1 MKGIRSTFSSKGLAA
16 LLLASMWLTAPARA
30 EARDVLGATLDRFL
44 HQLAGYG
51 YSGAV
56 LVAQHGQVILDQG
69 YGLAD
74 RAHGTPFT
82 ADTLV
87 DVASIS
93 KPFTAAAVLRLEM
106 QGKLK
111 VEDPLAR
118 FFPQAPA
125 DKAGITL
132 HQLLTHTAGLP
143 ESLGLEYEPLPRQAF
158 LERIFATPLLHPPGS
173 RFAYSNA
180 GYSLLAAVVEVVSG
194 RSFGDFLR
202 SEVFQPAGMRHSGYL
217 PDAHDRELLAH
228 GYTGDEDWGTPLDHP
243 RAPDGPWWNLRGNG
257 GILTTAGDL
266 YRWHAA
272 LQGSAVLSAAERAKY
287 EEPRVPEGSAP
298 YPRYAYGWSVS
309 KSPTGRRELSHVG
322 GNGAFMSDF
331 RRYPD
336 DGAAIVVASNSI
348 SYSAIAIAD
357 QLERRLFG
365 ETVVEPPAVVR
376 MPAEQLRRCAGL
388 YELAA
393 GEILAVT
400 SEQDRLAIA
409 PEGRAGLELLA
420 CQPDE
425 KRQHRF
431 AAREGEVAQAMAAA
445 LHGDLGP
452 IARILVDSAAAA
464 PRWRASVARVEAELG
479 PWQSATVLGTRSLGG
494 QVVTDARLTFEKG
507 TRVLDVIWAG
517 PTADG
522 FSIGRSLRP
531 TYFLPA
537 GPSRFVT
544 YDVGT
549 GGIVSLTCAGAGAA
563 ASALRF
569 ESAHSTVTA
578 RRRPATR

>member
-1 MKGIRSTFSSKGLAA
+1 MPSISRAA
-16 LLLASMWLTAPARA
+16 CLGPVLLLACLPVRSEVQGPLSAK
-30 EARDVLGATLDRFL
+30 LDRYL
-44 HQLAGYG
+44 RQLAGYG
-51 YSGAV
+51 FSGAV
-56 LVAQHGQVILDQG
+56 LAAQHGQIVLDRG

-74 RAHGTPFT
+74 RAESTPFT
-82 ADTLV
+82 ADTLF

-143 ESLGLEYEPLPRQAF
+143 ESLGLEYEPLTRQAF
-158 LERIFATPLLHPPGS
+158 LQRIFSTPLLRPPGS
-173 RFAYSNA
+173 RFFYSNA
-180 GYSLLAAVVEVVSG
+180 GYSLLAAVVETVSG
-194 RSFGDFLR
+194 RPFGDFLR
-202 SEVFQPAGMRHSGYL
+202 DELFLPAGMRHTGYL
-217 PDAHDRELLAH
+217 PDAHDRQLLAH

-243 RAPDGPWWNLRGNG
+243 QAPDGPWWNLRGNG

-266 YRWHAA
+266 YRWHEA
-272 LQGSAVLSAAERAKY
+272 LRGDAVLSAAERAKY
-287 EEPRVPEGSAP
+287 EAPQVPEGSAP

-322 GNGAFMSDF
+322 GNGVFMSDF

-336 DGAAIVVASNSI
+336 DGAALVVASNSI
-348 SYSAIAIAD
+348 GYSAIAIAD
-357 QLERRLFG
+357 QIERRLFG
-365 ETVVEPPAVVR
+365 EPVAAPPATAS
-376 MPAEQLRRCAGL
+376 MPADQLRRCAGL
-388 YELAA
+388 YELAS
-393 GEILAVT
+393 GEALTVNAEWERLAV
-400 SEQDRLAIA
+400 A
-409 PEGRAGLELLA
+409 PEGRAGLEILS
-420 CQPDE
+420 CQPGQ

-431 AAREGEVAQAMAAA
+431 AEREGEVERALAAA

-452 IARILVDSAAAA
+452 MARMLVDSTAAAQ
-464 PRWRASVARVEAELG
+464 RWRASVARAEAELG
-479 PWQSATVLGTRSLGG
+479 PWENAAVVGTRSLGG
-494 QVVTDARLTFEKG
+494 QVVTEARLTFARG
-507 TRVLDVIWAG
+507 TRALAIFWAG

-537 GPSRFVT
+537 GPSSFVT
-544 YDVGT
+544 YDPGTEGTVTLRCAGT
-549 GGIVSLTCAGAGAA
+549 GA
-563 ASALRF
+563 ASTLRF
-569 ESAHSTVTA
+569 ESGHAAVTA
-578 RRRPATR
+578 HRRPAAR